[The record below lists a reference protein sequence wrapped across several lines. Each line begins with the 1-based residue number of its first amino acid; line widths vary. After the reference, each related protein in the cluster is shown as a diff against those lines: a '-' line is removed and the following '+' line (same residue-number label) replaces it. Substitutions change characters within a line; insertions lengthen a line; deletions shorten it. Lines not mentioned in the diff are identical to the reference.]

1 VYKYICNVETL
12 ATTDKTRGRY
22 PATPPKGY
30 TMKKYSKEYLDFELK
45 HTRELVVLHHKT
57 GDEELRLQILEVR
70 KTLERIFLMGSK

>member
-1 VYKYICNVETL
+1 
-12 ATTDKTRGRY
+12 
-22 PATPPKGY
+22 
-30 TMKKYSKEYLDFELK
+30 MKKYSKEYLDFELK